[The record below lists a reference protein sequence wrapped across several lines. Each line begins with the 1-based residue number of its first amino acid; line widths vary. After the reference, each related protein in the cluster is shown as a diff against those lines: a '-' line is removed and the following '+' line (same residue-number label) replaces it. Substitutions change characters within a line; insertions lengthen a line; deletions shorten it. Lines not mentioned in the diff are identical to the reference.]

1 VAALAADLGVVRT
14 QSGFAMTTA
23 TALLLLGV
31 AGAGSPI
38 GDMAIA
44 VSLAIPSR
52 EGTPRVSVGSPAR
65 HFHVIIRNIGET
77 PQRIWDETFSWGY
90 EALSFE
96 VVGDDGSVSVIR
108 KKEAVFTRN
117 VPAYW
122 IVDSGGSFVFDV
134 YLGNRKTWDGV
145 PSPGPS
151 CKAARLRAVYA
162 VSPDDESKKLGV
174 WTGRVSSTTERIE
187 LCQ

>member
-1 VAALAADLGVVRT
+1 ML
-14 QSGFAMTTA
+14 TTA
-23 TALLLLGV
+23 TTLLLLGV

-38 GDMAIA
+38 GDTALA

-52 EGTPRVSVGSPAR
+52 EGTPRVSVGSPTR
-65 HFHVIIRNIGET
+65 HFHVIVRNIGET

-108 KKEAVFTRN
+108 KKKTVFIRN
-117 VPAYW
+117 VPASW
-122 IVDSGGSFVFDV
+122 VVDPGESFVFDV
-134 YLGNRKTWDGV
+134 YLGNRKIWDGV

-151 CKAARLRAVYA
+151 CKTVRLRAVYA
-162 VSPDDESKKLGV
+162 VLPDEESKKLSV